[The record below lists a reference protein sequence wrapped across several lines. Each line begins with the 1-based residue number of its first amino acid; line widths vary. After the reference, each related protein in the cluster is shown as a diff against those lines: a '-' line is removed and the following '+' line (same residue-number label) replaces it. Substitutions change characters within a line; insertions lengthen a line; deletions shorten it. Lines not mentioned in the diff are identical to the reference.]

1 MSPTSSAPSAADE
14 PHVAPGDHDH
24 AALDD
29 VRRAI
34 DSGGGLLRF
43 DKFVDIA
50 LYGAHG
56 FYRGTGRAGRRG
68 DFLTSPEVGP
78 LFGAVLARALDSWW
92 RELGHPDPFVVVD
105 AGAGPGALARS
116 VLAARPECSA
126 AMRYVA
132 VETSPSQR
140 TMHPTGIESRA
151 DMPSDR
157 FTGVIFANELLDNL
171 PFRLF
176 VFDDGWREAH
186 VACDSNSARFVERL
200 VSCEVA
206 PACLPPTAAQ
216 GLHWAHGAR
225 VAVCEQA
232 SAWVRTSLNSLG
244 AGRLVVID
252 YCASTSSMAQRPWR
266 EWLRTYS
273 SHERGGHYLSA
284 VGEQDV
290 TVEVPL
296 DQLPAPDTVST
307 QAEFL
312 KSHGI
317 DVLVEEGRV
326 AWEKSA
332 SSPDLAAMTMRSRVR
347 EAEALL
353 DASGLG
359 AFSVAQWRR

>member
-1 MSPTSSAPSAADE
+1 MSPTSSVPSAANE
-14 PHVAPGDHDH
+14 LHLAPSHYDS

-34 DSGGGLLRF
+34 DEAGGLLRF
-43 DKFVDIA
+43 DKFIDIA
-50 LYGAHG
+50 LYGARG
-56 FYRGTGRAGRRG
+56 FYCASGRAGRRG

-78 LFGAVLARALDSWW
+78 LFGAVLARALESWW
-92 RELGHPDPFVVVD
+92 RELGRPDPFIVVD
-105 AGAGPGALARS
+105 AGAGPGTLARS
-116 VLAARPECSA
+116 VLAARPACSG

-140 TMHPTGIESRA
+140 TLHPTGIESRA
-151 DMPSDR
+151 DLPSGR

-176 VFDDGWREAH
+176 VFDDGWREAY
-186 VACDSNSARFVERL
+186 VANDPHGARLVERL
-200 VSCEVA
+200 VESEAA
-206 PACLPPTAAQ
+206 PACLPPTAV
-216 GLHWAHGAR
+216 HGAR

-232 SAWVRTSLNSLG
+232 SAWVRSALQLLA
-244 AGRLVVID
+244 AGHLVVID
-252 YCASTSSMAQRPWR
+252 YCTVTSAMAQRPWR

-273 SHERGGHYLSA
+273 AHERGGHYLSA

-296 DQLPAPDTVST
+296 DQLPSPDTILT
-307 QAEFL
+307 QADFL

-317 DVLVEEGRV
+317 DVLVEEGRI
-326 AWEKSA
+326 AWDKAA
-332 SSPDLAAMTMRSRVR
+332 SSPDVAAMTMRSRVR

-353 DASGLG
+353 DATGLG
-359 AFSVAQWRR
+359 AFSVVQWRR

>member
-1 MSPTSSAPSAADE
+1 M
-14 PHVAPGDHDH
+14 APGDHDH
-24 AALDD
+24 PALDD
-29 VRRAI
+29 ARRAI
-34 DSGGGLLRF
+34 DDAGGLLRF

-56 FYRGTGRAGRRG
+56 FYRASGRAGRRG

-78 LFGAVLARALDSWW
+78 LFGAVLSRALDSWW
-92 RELGHPDPFVVVD
+92 RELGRPDPFVVVD
-105 AGAGPGALARS
+105 AGAGPGTLARS

-132 VETSPSQR
+132 VETSPAQR
-140 TMHPTGIESRA
+140 LMHPTGVESRA
-151 DMPSDR
+151 EMPTER

-186 VACDSNSARFVERL
+186 VAHDSKSARFVERL
-200 VSCEVA
+200 VASEVV
-206 PACLPPTAAQ
+206 PACLPPTAA
-216 GLHWAHGAR
+216 HGAR
-225 VAVCEQA
+225 AAVCEEA
-232 SAWVRTSLNSLG
+232 SVWLRSAVQSLE

-252 YCASTSSMAQRPWR
+252 YCTTTSSMAQRPWR

-273 SHERGGHYLSA
+273 AHERGGHYLSA
-284 VGEQDV
+284 VGVQDV

-307 QAEFL
+307 QANFL
-312 KSHGI
+312 TSHGV
-317 DVLVEEGRV
+317 DGLVEEGRI
-326 AWEKSA
+326 AWEKAA

-359 AFSVAQWRR
+359 AFSVLQWRR